1 HVGPPGRV
9 LRLYVIP
16 PRPSE
21 APSPPADPDWGRWLD
36 PQTLGFDL
44 SGLQPAR
51 SEWAP
56 PCACDRQAAWTG
68 TLPEHPDRPVR
79 VEAGASRGRAVD
91 FAGRPVRRGGGQ
103 GERAPRQAAPR
114 AISGLCAGGCV
125 ATAPTR

>member
-79 VEAGASRGRAVD
+79 VEAAAYR
-91 FAGRPVRRGGGQ
+91 GRPVYF
-103 GERAPRQAAPR
+103 EVMPAPR
-114 AISGLCAGGCV
+114 AAARARRRPAGLPHGQILGFL
-125 ATAPTR
+125 TRGL

>member
-68 TLPEHPDRPVR
+68 TLPDQPDRPVR
-79 VEAGASRGRAVD
+79 VEAAAYRGRPVYFEVMPARRGARA
-91 FAGRPVRRGGGQ
+91 AGRPPRGIRPG
-103 GERAPRQAAPR
+103 P
-114 AISGLCAGGCV
+114 I
-125 ATAPTR
+125 